1 MSKSDLS
8 TKLREIEQTSATD
21 VLKHVLEAAEQSQ
34 GNADHLS
41 QIAQVIHSR
50 NLLPDLLRSLLSLD
64 KQSDKNNQ
72 VELLST
78 LIQDQQNLIR
88 KLTQENKSLREDV
101 TDLKDNQVK
110 YSVDEEYLKYSNV
123 YAREVEERARL
134 KLSIDD
140 ERGVQTIEAGSPV
153 TCAVS
158 LHDGNLIATSHD
170 GAVKIWDLTTQ
181 KLVREF
187 ANDVPDIWSLE
198 PIKGTDL
205 LFVASTVTIYLHFL
219 TF

>member
-1 MSKSDLS
+1 MSKTSDIS
-8 TKLREIEQTSATD
+8 TKLNEIEKSSSTD
-21 VLKHVLEAAEQSQ
+21 VLKLVLEAAEQSQ

-41 QIAQVIHSR
+41 QIAQLIHSR

-64 KQSDKNNQ
+64 KQSNRNNQ
-72 VELLST
+72 VELLSA
-78 LIQDQQNLIR
+78 LIQDQQLLIR
-88 KLTQENKSLREDV
+88 KLSKENESLREDV
-101 TDLKDNQVK
+101 TDLKESHL
-110 YSVDEEYLKYSNV
+110 SVDEEYLQYSKL

-140 ERGVQTIEAGSPV
+140 VRGVQTIEAGSQV

-181 KLVREF
+181 KIVREF
-187 ANDVPDIWSLE
+187 ANDVPAIWSLE

-205 LFVASTVTIYLHFL
+205 LFVASTVTICFTIL